1 MAKGKLF
8 IYPNSWKI
16 SGGKKK
22 KKMKIK
28 KIEKL
33 LIFVKSG
40 MDSPLSQYG
49 SYAVAFAAKKIHNIP
64 DVMVFY
70 GQQGVEV
77 VQKGNLAK
85 LALSEDVKKLIAGQ
99 FEGLNPEDLPD
110 NLELMA
116 RFVKDAMGVKIA
128 SCATFHVVSGF
139 ATSVEDTT
147 NIEDFITPMKI
158 PDAVEAELSADKI
171 LVF

>member
-1 MAKGKLF
+1 MVIESIYRPF
-8 IYPNSWKI
+8 IIDINIEGEKR
-16 SGGKKK
+16 
-22 KKMKIK
+22 KMKIK

-33 LIFVKSG
+33 LIFMKSG

-49 SYAVAFAAKKIHNIP
+49 SYAVAFAAKKIHNFP

-77 VQKGNLAK
+77 VKKGESGEIGVLGRREETNCGTVRGGLK
-85 LALSEDVKKLIAGQ
+85 P
-99 FEGLNPEDLPD
+99 EGLPD

-116 RFVKDAMGVKIA
+116 RFVKDALVVKIA

-139 ATSVEDTT
+139 ATSVDDTS
-147 NIEDFITPMKI
+147 NIEDFITSMII
-158 PDAVEAELSADKI
+158 PS
-171 LVF
+171 F